1 MKTPV
6 EGVRF
11 FRATEPVTRTPLLY
25 EPGIVLIGQGHKIGY
40 LDGQRFRYDAENYL
54 VLSVPLPFE
63 CETHASPDAPL
74 LGIFIDIDVVR
85 LRETA
90 AVVEREHPPAAIDV
104 SSVRRGVE
112 PAPLDP
118 ELLATTARLLQ
129 CLKRPLDAR
138 VLGPSI
144 VHEILYR
151 VLLGPHGSALFALTQ
166 HSTPYARIARAL
178 SFAHRHYHESISVE
192 TLARQAAMSTS
203 AFHRAFKR
211 VTGESPLQ
219 YVKKLRLNKAR
230 TLLVHQDVAVSDAAF
245 QVGYESPAQFSR
257 DFRRYFGAPPSQAR
271 GTGYSLLSSGRS

>member
-1 MKTPV
+1 MQV
-6 EGVRF
+6 NLLAL
-11 FRATEPVTRTPLLY
+11 RAGLSA
-25 EPGIVLIGQGHKIGY
+25 LIYMTI
-40 LDGQRFRYDAENYL
+40 
-54 VLSVPLPFE
+54 
-63 CETHASPDAPL
+63 AS
-74 LGIFIDIDVVR
+74 ITR
-85 LRETA
+85 LREPGGFRGEIADAPDTLEA
-90 AVVEREHPPAAIDV
+90 YALNYGGALRAVPRAVLRPED
-104 SSVRRGVE
+104 SS
-112 PAPLDP
+112 DP
-118 ELLATTARLLQ
+118 
-129 CLKRPLDAR
+129 
-138 VLGPSI
+138 
-144 VHEILYR
+144 
-151 VLLGPHGSALFALTQ
+151 
-166 HSTPYARIARAL
+166 ARAL